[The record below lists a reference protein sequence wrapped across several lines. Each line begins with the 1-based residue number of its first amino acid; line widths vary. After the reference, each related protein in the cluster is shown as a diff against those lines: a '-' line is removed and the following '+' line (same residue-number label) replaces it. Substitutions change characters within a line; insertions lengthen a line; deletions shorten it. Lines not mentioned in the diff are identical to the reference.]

1 MTFSIVGTEIQALT
15 TRESGRRQVHTARFL
30 RWIHSAD
37 EADIRCLDNRE
48 EATTVEANDVM
59 LRIFWRHR
67 RLLIIL
73 VLVPMVVVIPLR
85 LLQPVKYASTANIQ
99 ATSTA
104 PSADTQV
111 LSILSQ
117 VTAVATSPEVVQKA
131 INAANVDRNAL
142 QVAKHEITATSLN
155 SSAVVAVTVTDPN
168 RQVAVRLGQS
178 LANAVVVALN
188 AIGTESSQQLATL
201 TRQQNQLNAS
211 RTSLLNQLDQAH
223 ASNLATTD
231 PHVEA
236 LITELTGVETQLS
249 ANEAAAQQV
258 LATTNQDAG
267 VISAPTYAT
276 TASKGVAVDAALA
289 GLLGLVL
296 GLLIAT
302 IHELVRPT
310 LAEPAGGARELGVAL
325 LGDAELTE
333 DELIDF
339 DANLTTRL
347 DLAASRLGA
356 RTLVLTGPVQP
367 ARLTQL
373 ATELDERLSAAAD
386 SRWPQTW
393 LQPGGGAESTRFVP
407 GESKKSN
414 GSTTVKVHALAV
426 GSALSRLKVHALSD
440 LTLRGRPQAPALIVV
455 LPRFAPRLSLDEVAD
470 LGEATGWPILGVVGM
485 RQKRKRRRLKSTPKA
500 SNSVT
505 DNETTAD
512 NVSAPTTKVSV
523 TKRVAEAQQAAAEKG
538 SVGKNGVEPEKT
550 DQQGYAR

>member
-1 MTFSIVGTEIQALT
+1 L
-15 TRESGRRQVHTARFL
+15 
-30 RWIHSAD
+30 IHSAD

-48 EATTVEANDVM
+48 EAKIVEANDVM

-67 RLLIIL
+67 RLLVIL

-85 LLQPVKYASTANIQ
+85 LMQPVKYSATANIE

-117 VTAVATSPEVVQKA
+117 VTAVATSPQVVQKA
-131 INAANVDRNAL
+131 INAAKVDRNAL

-188 AIGTESSQQLATL
+188 AIGTESNQQLATL
-201 TRQQNQLNAS
+201 TRQQNQLNAN

-236 LITELTGVETQLS
+236 LITELAGVETQLS
-249 ANEAAAQQV
+249 ANEAAVQQV
-258 LATTNQDAG
+258 LATTKQDAG
-267 VISAPTYAT
+267 IISSPTSAT

-310 LAEPAGGARELGVAL
+310 LAEPAAGARELGVAL

-356 RTLVLTGPVQP
+356 RTLVLTGPVQS

-414 GSTTVKVHALAV
+414 GSTTTVKVHALAV

-455 LPRFAPRLSLDEVAD
+455 LPRFAPRSSLDEVAD

-485 RQKRKRRRLKSTPKA
+485 RQKRKRRRLRSKPKA
-500 SNSVT
+500 STVVT
-505 DNETTAD
+505 DIETTAD
-512 NVSAPTTKVSV
+512 SVSTPSTKVSV
-523 TKRVAEAQQAAAEKG
+523 TKRVAEAQKAAAEKTTT
-538 SVGKNGVEPEKT
+538 STNGVEPEKT

>member
-1 MTFSIVGTEIQALT
+1 MHA
-15 TRESGRRQVHTARFL
+15 TRSLGL
-30 RWIHSAD
+30 IHSAD

-48 EATTVEANDVM
+48 ETKIVEANDVM

-85 LLQPVKYASTANIQ
+85 LMQPVKYSATANIE

-117 VTAVATSPEVVQKA
+117 VTAVATSPQVVQKA
-131 INAANVDRNAL
+131 INGAKVDRNAL
-142 QVAKHEITATSLN
+142 DVAKHEITATSLN

-178 LANAVVVALN
+178 LANAIVVALN
-188 AIGTESSQQLATL
+188 AIGTESNQQLATL
-201 TRQQNQLNAS
+201 TRQQNQLNAT

-236 LITELTGVETQLS
+236 LITELAGVESQLS
-249 ANEAAAQQV
+249 ANEAASQQV
-258 LATTNQDAG
+258 LATTKQDAG
-267 VISAPTYAT
+267 TISAPTYAT

-310 LAEPAGGARELGVAL
+310 LAEPAAGARELGVAL

-356 RTLVLTGPVQP
+356 RTLVLTGPVP
-367 ARLTQL
+367 SARLTQL

-393 LQPGGGAESTRFVP
+393 LQPGSGAESTRFVP

-414 GSTTVKVHALAV
+414 GSTTTVKVHALAV

-455 LPRFAPRLSLDEVAD
+455 LPRFAPRSSLDEVAD

-485 RQKRKRRRLKSTPKA
+485 RQKRKRRRLRSKPKA
-500 SNSVT
+500 STVVT

-512 NVSAPTTKVSV
+512 SVSTPTTKVSV
-523 TKRVAEAQQAAAEKG
+523 SKRVAEAQQAAAEKA
-538 SVGKNGVEPEKT
+538 SASKNGNGTEPEKT

>member
-1 MTFSIVGTEIQALT
+1 MHA
-15 TRESGRRQVHTARFL
+15 TRSLGL
-30 RWIHSAD
+30 IHSAD

-48 EATTVEANDVM
+48 ETKIVEANDVM

-85 LLQPVKYASTANIQ
+85 LMQPVKYSATANIE

-117 VTAVATSPEVVQKA
+117 VTAVATSPQVVQKA
-131 INAANVDRNAL
+131 INGAKVDRNAL
-142 QVAKHEITATSLN
+142 DVAKHEITATSLN

-178 LANAVVVALN
+178 LANAIVVALN
-188 AIGTESSQQLATL
+188 AIGTESNQQLATL
-201 TRQQNQLNAS
+201 TRQQNQLNAT

-236 LITELTGVETQLS
+236 LITELAGVETQLS
-249 ANEAAAQQV
+249 ANEAASQQV
-258 LATTNQDAG
+258 LATTKQDAG
-267 VISAPTYAT
+267 TISAPTYAT

-310 LAEPAGGARELGVAL
+310 LAEPAAGARELGVAL

-356 RTLVLTGPVQP
+356 RTLVLTGPVP
-367 ARLTQL
+367 SARLTQL

-393 LQPGGGAESTRFVP
+393 LQPGSGAESTRFVP

-414 GSTTVKVHALAV
+414 GSSSTTTVKVHALAV

-455 LPRFAPRLSLDEVAD
+455 LPRFAPRSSLDEVAD

-485 RQKRKRRRLKSTPKA
+485 RQKRKRRRLRSKHKA
-500 SNSVT
+500 STVVT

-512 NVSAPTTKVSV
+512 SVSTPTTKVSV
-523 TKRVAEAQQAAAEKG
+523 SKRVAEAQQAAAEKAPA
-538 SVGKNGVEPEKT
+538 SKNGNGTEPEKT